1 MKRKFKL
8 LTSVASLCLAIALMV
23 GGVFAATNPK
33 LTVSG
38 TVSFSAVNVF
48 ATVSAKETLPG
59 GSETSL
65 GDDFVYAAGT
75 ESKAPADEF
84 QLNKDG
90 GEKAGKVELDDVNVE
105 YTYNVTITSNF
116 ATTSKATVIV
126 NITNLPELPAG
137 QVENAYSLS
146 IVASGDYDTAPT
158 EAAAAYTLKG
168 GESVTLTVTFTVDP
182 AKAETIEN
190 HNLGMAFNL
199 TRGKQA

>member
-59 GSETSL
+59 GSESSL
-65 GDDFVYAAGT
+65 GEYVYEAGT
-75 ESKAPADEF
+75 ASKDTADNF

-90 GEKAGKVELDDVNVE
+90 GEDAGKVALDDVNVT
-105 YTYNVTITSNF
+105 YTYNVTITSDF
-116 ATTSKATVIV
+116 DTTSKATVIV

-137 QVENAYSLS
+137 QVDGAYSLS

-190 HNLGMAFNL
+190 HDLGMAFNL